1 MSPLLSLLLALA
13 GAPAAARAPADPG
26 PSVVSL
32 TVTHQAWEPGAPWQK
47 APPAQRQG
55 QAVVVP
61 GPDGPR
67 LVTSASLLANATL
80 VRVQKN
86 GAPTE
91 AVARVTTL
99 DREANLAVLAVDDG
113 AFFADLAPVR
123 FVRKPVT
130 EGEITLARWR
140 GSQLETADARVARA
154 TVVDSM
160 TGVLDLLSLRVATDM
175 ANGGAAEAAFR
186 GRDFVGLAVG
196 QLNPELAVLPA
207 DTISRWLSSL
217 DAGEAR
223 PWAGTLG
230 LGQQAIRSPVFVDW
244 LGLDAPRGVLI
255 TGVPQ
260 GSAACGVLRR
270 GDVLLSVA
278 GQPLDGEG
286 NIRDPDFGLLY
297 FEVLLARYR
306 AGDVLPVEVLR
317 EGKVLAV
324 SMPLRALSGAHGLIP
339 TDRPEPPGYLVAGG
353 FVFREL
359 DETTPARSNE
369 ARIVS
374 ALQRSA
380 QSADRRRVILLAGV
394 LADTYNLGYH
404 GLSDLVVDSVNGQP
418 VDALE
423 DVKAALEAPEGG
435 FHVVRFRPNVRMAE
449 AVLDASTF
457 AEASARIA
465 AAYGITETWRAP
477 APPPDLGPA
486 CAAPPAP

>member
-1 MSPLLSLLLALA
+1 MSPLLPLLLAVSA
-13 GAPAAARAPADPG
+13 TASARAPAGPG

-55 QAVVVP
+55 QAVVVD
-61 GPDGPR
+61 GPEGPR

-91 AVARVTTL
+91 AIARVATL
-99 DREANLAVLAVDDG
+99 DREANLAVLAVDEG
-113 AFFADLAPVR
+113 AFYADLSPVR
-123 FVRKPVT
+123 FARKPVV

-140 GSQLETADARVARA
+140 GSQLETANARVARA

-160 TGVLDLLSLRVATDM
+160 TGVLDLLSLRVSTDM

-196 QLNPELAVLPA
+196 QLNPELAVVPA
-207 DTISRWLSSL
+207 GTIASWLRAL
-217 DAGEAR
+217 DAGESR

-260 GSAACGVLRR
+260 GSAACGALRR

-286 NIRDPDFGLLY
+286 NVRDPDFGLLY
-297 FEVLLARYR
+297 FEALLADYR
-306 AGDVLPVEVLR
+306 AGDALPVEVLR
-317 EGKVLAV
+317 DGKVLSLALA
-324 SMPLRALSGAHGLIP
+324 LRPMTGAHSLIP

-374 ALQRSA
+374 ALQRGA
-380 QSADRRRVILLAGV
+380 QSSDQRRVIVLAAV

-404 GLSDLVVDSVNGQP
+404 GLSDLVVDSVNGRP

-423 DVKAALEAPEGG
+423 DVKAALEAPESGY
-435 FHVVRFRPNVRMAE
+435 HVVRFRPNVRMAE

-465 AAYGITETWRAP
+465 AAYGITEVWRAP
-477 APPPDLGPA
+477 PPPPDLGPA
-486 CAAPPAP
+486 CAAPAAP